1 MLTILIFG
9 LVFVH
14 NNLSR
19 KDPRDYKCHVENASE
34 ISGSI
39 RSLNIF
45 LQAPGIAATKGKLSR
60 IQKVITLECFSLQSP
75 VQVHLLYLEKMHGDL
90 ANQTLEKRTLQ
101 SLKVVTSA
109 DRKPAIS
116 HTCVLLTR
124 HRKKFQRKFILRE
137 KVFLAG
143 ISNCVITAKLPKLK
157 VFAEGLTVPHVHQEN
172 QTSEKGIPSIN
183 DKDMLNRQKLS
194 IVIKVFIAC
203 ILLAFALPCIV
214 FVIYEIPC
222 LDALGGSHL
231 RGLRERRLQG
241 KNTLFGH
248 TGWGKAYATG
258 F

>member
-1 MLTILIFG
+1 MLTILIFS
-9 LVFVH
+9 LLFAH

-34 ISGSI
+34 ISGSV

-60 IQKVITLECFSLQSP
+60 TQKVITLECFSLQSP
-75 VQVHLLYLEKMHGDL
+75 VQVNLLYLEKMHGDL
-90 ANQTLEKRTLQ
+90 TGQTVEKCTLQ
-101 SLKVVTSA
+101 SLKVIPSA
-109 DRKPAIS
+109 GRKPAVG

-143 ISNCVITAKLPKLK
+143 ISNCVITAKVPKLK
-157 VFAEGLTVPHVHQEN
+157 IFAEGLTVPHVHQEN
-172 QTSEKGIPSIN
+172 QTLEKGIPSTN

-194 IVIKVFIAC
+194 IVIKVFIAG
-203 ILLAFALPCIV
+203 ILLAFAIPYIV

-222 LDALGGSHL
+222 LCLCPAWINSVWSRSRSLFAACVPVHD
-231 RGLRERRLQG
+231 
-241 KNTLFGH
+241 KTPTL
-248 TGWGKAYATG
+248 
-258 F
+258 

>member
-1 MLTILIFG
+1 
-9 LVFVH
+9 
-14 NNLSR
+14 S
-19 KDPRDYKCHVENASE
+19 DPRDYKCHVENASE

-90 ANQTLEKRTLQ
+90 TNQTVEKRTLQ

-109 DRKPAIS
+109 DRKPPIS

-137 KVFLAG
+137 K
-143 ISNCVITAKLPKLK
+143 
-157 VFAEGLTVPHVHQEN
+157 E
-172 QTSEKGIPSIN
+172 GIPSIN

-222 LDALGGSHL
+222 LCLCPDWINSIWSS
-231 RGLRERRLQG
+231 RRSLSAACVPVHDQTA
-241 KNTLFGH
+241 TLLTPFLKG
-248 TGWGKAYATG
+248 TEQKPLKA
-258 F
+258 FV